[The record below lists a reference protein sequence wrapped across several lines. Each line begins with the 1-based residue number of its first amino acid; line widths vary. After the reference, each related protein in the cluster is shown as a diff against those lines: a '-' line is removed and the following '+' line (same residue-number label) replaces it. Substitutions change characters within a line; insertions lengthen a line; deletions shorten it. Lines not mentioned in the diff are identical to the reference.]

1 MRYLHFVAA
10 SGLDRSGV
18 VRRVSV
24 PPISRGG
31 SAVSERLDRHFALL
45 AQQAPARATESD
57 EAVELMRSLTA
68 RPKRSSHR
76 FGRLALAAPLR
87 HLRRLIG
94 G

>member
-1 MRYLHFVAA
+1 MRYGFFVAA
-10 SGLDRSGV
+10 SGLDRTGV
-18 VRRVSV
+18 VRRASV

-31 SAVSERLDRHFALL
+31 SAVTERLDRHFALL
-45 AQQAPARATESD
+45 AQPPAQSAQRD

-68 RPKRSSHR
+68 RPSRPSHR